1 MLNKYNYM
9 SFDYREIRDFKD
21 LLSELKKYIKNKSEL
36 ERIEQ
41 AYKYAFK
48 CHFNQT
54 RKNGDP
60 YIYHPLSAAYYL
72 AQWRMG
78 PNTIISGLLHDIL
91 EDTPIQKEEL
101 VELFNEEVA
110 NLVES
115 VTKVSFFAKEN
126 RQQIK
131 SKYLRKLYLSMSKDI
146 RVIII
151 KIADRLHNIYTIK
164 NLRSEKQKIIAQET
178 LEIYSAI
185 AHRIGMKSAKSLLED
200 RSFEILNPEEFKKI
214 TDLFNS
220 DMQKRQQIINEIIV
234 NLEQYLKKEK
244 NIKIIS
250 IFGRPKTIY
259 SIYRKMNVIGK
270 NFEEISDLLA
280 IRIITKSIDDCYKI
294 LGFIHQKYIPLAGK
308 FKDYIATPKNNVY
321 QSLHTTLSDS
331 NGNIFEIQIRTEEM
345 NQVAETGAAAHW
357 RYKEGEIVDIAKKQ
371 KEIDD
376 KIDIFSRIL
385 DLDKSEEQQSVIEQ
399 SIKDDLF
406 TASIYVLT
414 PNGAVI
420 TLPYG
425 STVLDFAYRIHTE
438 IGEKT
443 IGARIN
449 GVFSPINTVLKSGEV
464 VEVKTSPKQEPTHEW
479 LKIVVTSNARN
490 RIKKYLQKKINEETL
505 DKKDQQKELIKKT
518 ETNINAYINQKD
530 WKWKKKTADEILEI
544 VKSMGYNSL
553 NDFLLDVAKGEFT
566 INQAAEKVFIKENY
580 SKDDEAYASIKSKI
594 IYDTSIK
601 NDILVDG
608 IKNIK
613 TTLASCCMPIPY
625 EEVVGFV
632 TKNSGIKVHLKECI
646 NIDWTNMKSRL
657 VVVQW
662 NEAVAEKNMYTTKLK
677 YFGID
682 RNKLLYD
689 ISKIISGLKV
699 SIINANIFTD
709 QKSLLSSGEITVKI
723 KNSTQLTQTISA
735 LRSIPGINGVERG
748 ISNQKIK

>member
-72 AQWRMG
+72 AQWRME
-78 PNTIISGLLHDIL
+78 PNTIIAGLLHDIL

-530 WKWKKKTADEILEI
+530 WKWKKKTADEILET

>member
-1 MLNKYNYM
+1 MHNKYNYI
-9 SFDYREIRDFKD
+9 SFDYREIKDFKD
-21 LLSELKKYIKNKSEL
+21 LLNELKKYIKNKSEL

-78 PNTIISGLLHDIL
+78 PNTIIAGLLHDIL

-164 NLRSEKQKIIAQET
+164 NLRPEKQKIIAQET

-220 DMQKRQQIINEIIV
+220 DMQNRQQIINEIII

-280 IRIITKSIDDCYKI
+280 IRIIAKSIDDCYKI

-321 QSLHTTLSDS
+321 QSLHTTLSDA
-331 NGNIFEIQIRTEEM
+331 NGNIFEVQIRTEEM

-357 RYKEGEIVDIAKKQ
+357 RYKEGEIIDIAKKQ
-371 KEIDD
+371 KEIDE

-385 DLDKSEEQQSVIEQ
+385 DLDKSEDQQSSIEQ

-443 IGARIN
+443 IGARVD
-449 GVFSPINTVLKSGEV
+449 GVFLPINTVLKSGEV

-505 DKKDQQKELIKKT
+505 DKKDQQKELIRKT
-518 ETNINAYINQKD
+518 EANINAYINQKD
-530 WKWKKKTADEILEI
+530 WKWKKKTADEILET
-544 VKSMGYNSL
+544 VKTMDYNSL

-566 INQAAEKVFIKENY
+566 INEAAEKVFIKQNY

-594 IYDTSIK
+594 IYDTTIK

-632 TKNSGIKVHLKECI
+632 TKNNGIKVHLKECI

-662 NEAVAEKNMYTTKLK
+662 NEAVAEKNTYTTKLK

-709 QKSLLSSGEITVKI
+709 EKSLLSSGVITIKI
-723 KNSTQLTQTISA
+723 KNSNQLTQTISA

>member
-1 MLNKYNYM
+1 M

-72 AQWRMG
+72 AQWRME
-78 PNTIISGLLHDIL
+78 PNTIIAGLLHDIL

-530 WKWKKKTADEILEI
+530 WKWKKKTADEILET